1 MAKSKTTTKKKTTT
15 LLDEEATVPDRSRSA
30 KKRRSTPSAV
40 RRVPVQYTP
49 RIPSARCP
57 GC

>member
-1 MAKSKTTTKKKTTT
+1 MEKSKTTTKKKATKQQPKQP
-15 LLDEEATVPDRSRSA
+15 AVRTVPGTSVSG
-30 KKRRSTPSAV
+30 KRRPAV
-40 RRVPVQYTP
+40 RRIPVQYTP

>member
-1 MAKSKTTTKKKTTT
+1 MAKSKTTTKKTEVTKDEQPAKRKPTT
-15 LLDEEATVPDRSRSA
+15 AT
-30 KKRRSTPSAV
+30 

-49 RIPSARCP
+49 RIPSTRCP